1 MSKLSDK
8 IKGQKLRRHLRVR
21 SKLSGTAKRPRLS
34 VFRSNRGLY
43 LQLVD
48 DSKGST
54 LVSAHAKELKS
65 KGNKVELASALGKL
79 LAEKA
84 QKAGIKE
91 IVFDRGAYRY
101 HGRIKAVADAAREQ
115 DLVF

>member
-43 LQLVD
+43 LQLID

-54 LVSAHAKELKS
+54 LVSAHVKELKS
-65 KGNKVELASALGKL
+65 KGTKAELASALGKL

-91 IVFDRGAYRY
+91 VVFDRGSYRY

-115 DLVF
+115 GLVF